1 MNLDSLT
8 ESYNLGQKK
17 MEQQTPIP
25 PSQKKSRMTPREGQ
39 KRAIFPSLIWGG
51 GGGGLGFPFILSKI
65 VGSYSVVQAVM
76 NITEIA
82 PKNSI
87 YSRKYD
93 SHKTPGWRLQLQ
105 QKHEKRT
112 FWFLSDDGDVIVLI
126 VLQRLFTLLEFM
138 FSNFHLMNERTDES
152 AKPRASKRSSTICV
166 DSIEWICRWL

>member
-8 ESYNLGQKK
+8 ESYNLGQNK

-25 PSQKKSRMTPREGQ
+25 TSQKKNQGWR
-39 KRAIFPSLIWGG
+39 RAKGKNAPFSHPWFGG
-51 GGGGLGFPFILSKI
+51 EGGLGFPFILSKI

-93 SHKTPGWRLQLQ
+93 SHPGWRLQLQ

-112 FWFLSDDGDVIVLI
+112 FWFLSDDGHVVIFI
-126 VLQRLFTLLEFM
+126 ALQRLFTLLEFM

-152 AKPRASKRSSTICV
+152 DKPRASKRSSTICV

>member
-25 PSQKKSRMTPREGQ
+25 PPQIKDDAAR
-39 KRAIFPSLIWGG
+39 RAKTRHFPILDLGG
-51 GGGGLGFPFILSKI
+51 RGGLGFPFILSKI

-93 SHKTPGWRLQLQ
+93 SHKTPGWRLHLQ

-126 VLQRLFTLLEFM
+126 ALQRLFTLLEFM

-152 AKPRASKRSSTICV
+152 AKPRASKPSSTICV

>member
-8 ESYNLGQKK
+8 ESYNLGQNK

-25 PSQKKSRMTPREGQ
+25 PQIKDDAAR
-39 KRAIFPSLIWGG
+39 RAKTRHFPILDLGG
-51 GGGGLGFPFILSKI
+51 RGGLGFPFILSKI

-76 NITEIA
+76 NISEIA

-93 SHKTPGWRLQLQ
+93 CHKTPWWRLHLQ

-112 FWFLSDDGDVIVLI
+112 FWFPFFEEGDVIVFI
-126 VLQRLFTLLEFM
+126 ALQRLFTLLEFM

-152 AKPRASKRSSTICV
+152 DKPRASKRSSTICV
-166 DSIEWICRWL
+166 GSIEWICRWL

>member
-8 ESYNLGQKK
+8 ESYNLGQNK
-17 MEQQTPIP
+17 MEHQNPHPHPHPHPQIKDDAARRAKTRHFPI
-25 PSQKKSRMTPREGQ
+25 
-39 KRAIFPSLIWGG
+39 LDLGG
-51 GGGGLGFPFILSKI
+51 RGGLGFPFILSKI
-65 VGSYSVVQAVM
+65 VGSYPVVQAVM

-93 SHKTPGWRLQLQ
+93 SHKTPGWRLHLQ

-112 FWFLSDDGDVIVLI
+112 FDGAVIVLI
-126 VLQRLFTLLEFM
+126 ALQRLFTLVESI

-152 AKPRASKRSSTICV
+152 VKPKASKRSSTICV

>member
-25 PSQKKSRMTPREGQ
+25 TPPPQ
-39 KRAIFPSLIWGG
+39 IKDDAAWRAKTRHFPILDLGG
-51 GGGGLGFPFILSKI
+51 RGGLGFPFILSKI

-126 VLQRLFTLLEFM
+126 ALQRLFTLLEFM

-152 AKPRASKRSSTICV
+152 VKPRTSKRSSTICV

>member
-25 PSQKKSRMTPREGQ
+25 PPNQGWR
-39 KRAIFPSLIWGG
+39 RAKGKNAPFSHPWFGG
-51 GGGGLGFPFILSKI
+51 EGGLGFPFILSKI

-126 VLQRLFTLLEFM
+126 ALQRLFTLLEFM

>member
-8 ESYNLGQKK
+8 ESYNLGQNK

-25 PSQKKSRMTPREGQ
+25 TSQKKNQGWR
-39 KRAIFPSLIWGG
+39 RAKGKNAPFSHPWFGG
-51 GGGGLGFPFILSKI
+51 EGGGGLGFPFIFSKI

-76 NITEIA
+76 NISEIA

-93 SHKTPGWRLQLQ
+93 SHKTPWWRLHLQ

-112 FWFLSDDGDVIVLI
+112 FWFPFFEEG
-126 VLQRLFTLLEFM
+126 
-138 FSNFHLMNERTDES
+138 
-152 AKPRASKRSSTICV
+152 
-166 DSIEWICRWL
+166 